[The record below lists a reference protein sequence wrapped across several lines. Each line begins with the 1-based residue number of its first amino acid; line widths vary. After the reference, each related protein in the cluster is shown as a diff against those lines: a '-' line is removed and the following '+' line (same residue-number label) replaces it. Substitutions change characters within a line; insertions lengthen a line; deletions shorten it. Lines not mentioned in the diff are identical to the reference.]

1 MKKNMNTQL
10 LKKLYS
16 IYSPSGKEQK
26 MVRFLCSYIN
36 GLPGE
41 ISLEKDS
48 FGNLYV
54 TKGSGE
60 SYPCLVS
67 HLDQVS
73 HCRHSKDFRAVEAKG
88 ILFGYSPSKRR
99 FENLGA
105 DDKNGIFICL
115 ECLRK
120 YDVLKVVFFREEETG
135 CRGSSRAYMPFF
147 DDVRFVVQ
155 PDRKGNSDL
164 ITAISF
170 TELCSGE
177 FIREAAPERWGY
189 AENNGLMTD
198 VLTLKENGLEVSC
211 ANVSCGY
218 YNAHTDEEITVKK
231 DLQKCLDFV
240 EHLIEDCTAVYVHQG
255 TDALYDSF
263 FECEEEI
270 HDILHRHPSLSLEDL
285 RSLYSPSFPR
295 LSAEDWSRIYE
306 DYRLVWDDVPDDSAD
321 AKNIDDCVTYI
332 LNYVQKSGC
341 NGFTDGEIYG
351 QAVHYYDENE
361 IEVGKPIQCQVA
373 VNHIVELTAE
383 EKAEARQ
390 QAVRRYQDEEL
401 RKLQNRTKPTKA
413 KTETQVQPSL
423 FDFGL

>member
-1 MKKNMNTQL
+1 MNTQL

-135 CRGSSRAYMPFF
+135 CRGSSRAYMSFF

-177 FIREAAPERWGY
+177 FIREAAPEKWGY

-198 VLTLKENGLEVSC
+198 VLTLKEVQ
-211 ANVSCGY
+211 V
-218 YNAHTDEEITVKK
+218 
-231 DLQKCLDFV
+231 
-240 EHLIEDCTAVYVHQG
+240 TA
-255 TDALYDSF
+255 AP
-263 FECEEEI
+263 
-270 HDILHRHPSLSLEDL
+270 LHMAAACSASAGSVNLSDTA
-285 RSLYSPSFPR
+285 
-295 LSAEDWSRIYE
+295 SAPAS
-306 DYRLVWDDVPDDSAD
+306 
-321 AKNIDDCVTYI
+321 
-332 LNYVQKSGC
+332 
-341 NGFTDGEIYG
+341 
-351 QAVHYYDENE
+351 
-361 IEVGKPIQCQVA
+361 
-373 VNHIVELTAE
+373 
-383 EKAEARQ
+383 
-390 QAVRRYQDEEL
+390 VRR
-401 RKLQNRTKPTKA
+401 T
-413 KTETQVQPSL
+413 
-423 FDFGL
+423 